1 MIEKNKKVISYLVP
15 SYNHGKYVLALLES
29 IKTDIQNLSESAEI
43 VILDDGSKDAS
54 PIIIEEWVNANKN
67 DIQIA
72 FIILSK
78 NEGIPAVINKLI
90 ALSNGIFLRFSGSDD
105 LLVHGSTQKMLESFA
120 GRPSVFCVFGDA
132 IVIDTD
138 GNAIYASSIAYHGG
152 KAVRLANPER
162 LKKELIQNWCL
173 AGPSFLIRKSHYEV
187 MRYDESLKIDDYD
200 LYLSL
205 LEMPGSIAFLNA
217 AVCKYRIH
225 DSNTSKTK
233 NIQKRIENLSS
244 FLKIIDRYI
253 ERGVL
258 ANDLTPVKYKTIAK
272 IKFLKNNYA
281 ISILYLIYYGVSKI
295 QYFFK
300 K

>member
-15 SYNHGKYVLALLES
+15 SYNHDKYVLALLES

-43 VILDDGSKDAS
+43 VIVDDASKDAS
-54 PIIIEEWVNANKN
+54 PVIIEEWVEANKN
-67 DIQIA
+67 DIQIK
-72 FIILSK
+72 FIILPK
-78 NEGIPAVINKLI
+78 NEGIPAVFNKLVT
-90 ALSNGIFLRFSGSDD
+90 LSNGIFLRFSGSDD
-105 LLVHGSTQKMLESFA
+105 LLLHGSTQKLLDTFS
-120 GRPSVFCVFGDA
+120 GRPNVFCAFGDA
-132 IVIDTD
+132 IVIDSNDNT
-138 GNAIYASSIAYHGG
+138 IHTSSIAYHGG
-152 KAVRLANPER
+152 TAVRLANPER
-162 LKKELIQNWCL
+162 LKRELIQNWCL
-173 AGPSFLIRKSHYEV
+173 AGPSFLIRQSHYEV

-205 LEMPGSIAFLNA
+205 LEKPGSVAFLNT

-258 ANDLTPVKYKTIAK
+258 TNDLTPVKYKTIAK

-281 ISILYLIYYGVSKI
+281 ISILYLIYCGVSKI